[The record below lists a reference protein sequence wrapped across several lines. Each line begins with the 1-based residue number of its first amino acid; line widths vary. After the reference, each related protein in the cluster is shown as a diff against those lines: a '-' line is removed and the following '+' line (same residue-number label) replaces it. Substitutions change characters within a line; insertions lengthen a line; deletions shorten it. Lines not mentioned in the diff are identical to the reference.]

1 MLSFYLDYAM
11 MMAKESLRIGKKR
24 SIGIVE
30 QPSKEMFLL
39 SLFLERATRRV
50 MVFLKILSK
59 LSIGI
64 AEQPNKEIL
73 TLKKH

>member
-1 MLSFYLDYAM
+1 MRSFYLGCAM
-11 MMAKESLRIGKKR
+11 MMAKESFRIGKKR
-24 SIGIVE
+24 SIGIAE